1 MDGVIEWVRNIVIFL
16 ILNTIIMNLLGNS
29 SYKKYVSIVSGMILL
44 LIVVSPFLKLLRI
57 DEILDYYLNTN
68 IFQSDMSSIQSELR
82 LMENKQKNVVL
93 SGFKDIVRDQVADIL
108 QEDGLYLHD
117 MDIVINQDAE
127 SKGFGEIESLTIKA
141 GYLEDEGIPVSF
153 IQIDKI
159 IIADNKKDND
169 YDKAN
174 MNNLLS
180 PEQIQIKKRLSD
192 FYKMEQDNINI
203 SIQED
208 NVRK

>member
-1 MDGVIEWVRNIVIFL
+1 
-16 ILNTIIMNLLGNS
+16 
-29 SYKKYVSIVSGMILL
+29 
-44 LIVVSPFLKLLRI
+44 
-57 DEILDYYLNTN
+57 
-68 IFQSDMSSIQSELR
+68 
-82 LMENKQKNVVL
+82 MENKQKNVVL
-93 SGFKDIVRDQVADIL
+93 SGFKDAVRDQVADIL

-127 SKGFGEIESLTIKA
+127 SKSFGEIESLTIKA

-169 YDKAN
+169 YDIAN

-208 NVRK
+208 NVRN